1 VEGNG
6 QLHHHSVVVTG
17 GAGFLGSHLCEELLR
32 RGHRVL
38 AVDNFVTGRAENV
51 SHLLGKSEFSLL
63 EEDVSGPLHVGG
75 QVQLVV
81 HLASPAS
88 PMDFHRLPFEILRVN
103 SAGTWNVLELAL
115 AKGARFLLA
124 STSEVYG
131 DPLEHPQREEYRGNV
146 NPIGPRA
153 VYDEGKRFSEALT
166 MTYHRFRGLN
176 AGIARIFNTYGPR
189 MRADDGRVI
198 PTLIRQA
205 LAGEPLTVFG
215 DGRQTRS
222 FCYVDDM
229 VRGLVAMAESKET
242 GPVNLGNADEVTILE
257 AARMIIEI
265 TGSAS
270 DIAHRPLSTDDPKRR
285 RPDIS
290 RARELLGWEPKV
302 PLREGLASTIDYF
315 RDMAAQAG

>member
-1 VEGNG
+1 MEGNG

-51 SHLLGKSEFSLL
+51 SHLLGKPEFSLL

-265 TGSAS
+265 TGSTS

-302 PLREGLASTIDYF
+302 PLREGLARTIGYF
-315 RDMAAQAG
+315 RDSAAQAG